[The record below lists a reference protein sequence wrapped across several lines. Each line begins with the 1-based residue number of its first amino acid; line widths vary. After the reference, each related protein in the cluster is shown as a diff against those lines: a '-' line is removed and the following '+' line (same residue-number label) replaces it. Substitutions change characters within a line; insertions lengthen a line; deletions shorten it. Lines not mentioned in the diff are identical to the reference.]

1 MKVVKGR
8 RPVYELL
15 RAGQDLSG
23 LLVAKGLEHST
34 LIDEIVGLAKERGVR
49 VKAVERSELDRL
61 AGARDHQGVVAETVA
76 FPFVTLGKLI
86 AKPQGKVEAEAPPFV
101 LALDGVVDP
110 RNLGALARTAEAC
123 GANGIVVI
131 RRRAA
136 PIGPAAY
143 KASAG
148 ALAHIKVARVTN
160 LSQAV
165 DELKDNGLWAFGID
179 PAGDRLYT
187 EADFNQPVL
196 LVLGAEAKGISRLVR
211 AKCDYL
217 VRIPMYGKVSSLNVS
232 VAGALV
238 MYEVVRQRRQ
248 GDL

>member
-1 MKVVKGR
+1 MTLIKGR
-8 RPVYELL
+8 QPVHEML
-15 RAGQDLSG
+15 RAGQRLSR
-23 LLVAKGLEHST
+23 LLVARGLERSR
-34 LIDEIVGLAKERGVR
+34 IVDEIVELARAAGVP
-49 VKAVERSELDRL
+49 VDTIERSELDRVV
-61 AGARDHQGVVAETVA
+61 GAQDHQGVVAEA
-76 FPFVTLGKLI
+76 APFPFVTLEELI
-86 AKPQGKVEAEAPPFV
+86 RSFGEPFPLV
-101 LALDGVVDP
+101 LALDGIVDP

-123 GANGIVVI
+123 AANGIVI
-131 RRRAA
+131 ARRRAA
-136 PIGPAAY
+136 PVGPAAY

-165 DELKDNGLWAFGID
+165 DELKERGLWAFGID
-179 PAGDRLYT
+179 PAGDKLYT
-187 EADFNQPVL
+187 EADFKQPVL

-238 MYEVVRQRRQ
+238 MYEIARQRHQSAR
-248 GDL
+248 DR